1 MDVPAREP
9 PPKVEILPA
18 DTPPARR
25 IALLHPI
32 KHQKTLL
39 ICLFIGTAHWFAQ
52 ELVFFAHRLQYRF
65 WNKNVFATALA
76 EVHVHWMWV
85 TCCRLHE
92 ARCRLKETGII
103 SS

>member
-32 KHQKTLL
+32 KHPKTLL

-52 ELVFFAHRLQYRF
+52 IFMKRHDFRFGWHARALSEMPPPAEASSAAHAAAAAAGCCLQ
-65 WNKNVFATALA
+65 
-76 EVHVHWMWV
+76 
-85 TCCRLHE
+85 
-92 ARCRLKETGII
+92 
-103 SS
+103 

>member
-1 MDVPAREP
+1 MFVYWHSSL
-9 PPKVEILPA
+9 VCA
-18 DTPPARR
+18 DFYEMS
-25 IALLHPI
+25 H
-32 KHQKTLL
+32 H
-39 ICLFIGTAHWFAQ
+39 
-52 ELVFFAHRLQYRF
+52 LQYCF
-65 WNKNVFATALA
+65 WNNNVFATALA